1 MQGVGFYEFGD
12 PDVLKVI
19 DLPEVHAGFGQVRI
33 RNHAATVNPTDLMAR
48 NGVRAKQMGLD
59 PPPYVP
65 GMEIAGVVDEV
76 GDGVTT
82 RLNIGDSVMGIVV
95 TKASQ
100 GGYRE
105 QIVLDVGSVVRIP
118 EGKSLIEACTLPM
131 NGLTARQVLD
141 KLALSVGQTIAVTGA
156 AGAFGSYV
164 VQLAKAD
171 GLIVVADALAQ
182 DEDLVTSFGAD
193 IVLPR
198 GDTFADLVRG
208 EFPQGVDGLAD
219 GAVLGKKVTHAVRDG
234 GSFSSVRGWQGTGE
248 RKIRFLATSVREYA
262 SEMEKLEKL
271 RKQVEDGILTLR
283 VARTYRPEEAPEAHR
298 TLEAGGIRGRLI
310 LEF

>member
-1 MQGVGFYEFGD
+1 MRGVGFYEFGD

-33 RNHAATVNPTDLMAR
+33 RNYAATVNPTDLMAR
-48 NGVRAKQMGLD
+48 NGVRAKQMGVD

-65 GMEIAGVVDEV
+65 GMEVAGVVDEV

-82 RLNIGDSVMGIVV
+82 GLNIGDSVMGIVV
-95 TKASQ
+95 TKASY

-105 QIVLDVGSVVRIP
+105 QIVLDARSVVITP
-118 EGKSLIEACTLPM
+118 EGKSHVEASTLPM

-141 KLALSVGQTIAVTGA
+141 RLALSAGQTIAVTGA
-156 AGAFGSYV
+156 AGAFGGYV

-171 GLIVVADALAQ
+171 DLIVVADASAQ

-198 GDTFADLVRG
+198 GDNFVDLVRA

-219 GAVLGKKVTHAVRDG
+219 GAVLGEKVIHAVRDG
-234 GSFSSVRGWQGTGE
+234 GTFSSVRGWQGNGE
-248 RKIRFLATSVREYA
+248 RKIRFASTSVREYA
-262 SEMEKLEKL
+262 LELGKLEKL
-271 RKQVEDGILTLR
+271 RKQVEDGVLTLR
-283 VARTYRPEEAPEAHR
+283 VARTYQADEAPEAHR
-298 TLEAGGIRGRLI
+298 ALEAGGIRGRLV
-310 LEF
+310 LRF